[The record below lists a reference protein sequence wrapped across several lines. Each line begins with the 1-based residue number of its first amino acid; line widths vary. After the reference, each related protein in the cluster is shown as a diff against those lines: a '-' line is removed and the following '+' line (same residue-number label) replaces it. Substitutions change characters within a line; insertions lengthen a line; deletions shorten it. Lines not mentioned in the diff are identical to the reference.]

1 MVEYKVILLD
11 LIYGVQLPLPRGGS
25 NGVGRSMIYKWTEAY
40 NVCLEEVKEYDGG
53 YVHSIVPKI
62 GRILEKRLE
71 YVTDGK
77 QVANRFI
84 GEMCDHRYLRV
95 YLEWKSKNSVEQQR
109 IITLTARLRREAV
122 GMPRD
127 MVNPMSVQ
135 KYRFKVAE
143 IRRGLNIKDNK
154 AIVQDV
160 NDHVSSLKFQVNQ
173 YVHGL
178 THQDGAN
185 ILENIEIHPEDDAKT
200 AQEKAQK
207 LRTRSRVME
216 SCTLWGKKAFWFP
229 QFFDSRGRIY
239 PATTAGISVIGD
251 DLEAASI
258 EPLWVEK
265 LTEDGYKALL
275 ETLKGYSEQE
285 WSVQKMVYHALNP
298 EETKDEWMTAEKPL
312 KYIANAK
319 YLARYM
325 EDSEAEL
332 PCFVPLDGR
341 ASALQHW
348 SALLRSDAVTK
359 YIGMEEEEPQKDMY
373 EHYRDIVHPHIA
385 QPQQWIM
392 EGSTG
397 RKAAKK
403 PVMTFAYGGKLSS
416 TEEYI
421 QKEFRRKATGKELK
435 EVSTVLY
442 DGLKDLLKDITH
454 GFEWVTKVARI
465 ISQGRE
471 RVYWQTPDGFI
482 ASQRKVKPKETKVKT
497 LLQNGNIFKTKYLDY
512 EITTPHKVGH
522 ANALSPNLIH
532 SLDACHLRMVC
543 REMKDRGLPVIFVH
557 DSFATHVNHR
567 EELYQIIKEQFVLMY
582 NENVLQNLKDFWEY
596 NYLVDL
602 PEPPELGDY
611 DVSKILDLD
620 LFFT

>member
-1 MVEYKVILLD
+1 
-11 LIYGVQLPLPRGGS
+11 
-25 NGVGRSMIYKWTEAY
+25 MIYKWTEAY
-40 NVCLEEVKEYDGG
+40 NVCLEEIIEVDGE
-53 YVHSIVPKI
+53 YVHNIVPTL
-62 GRILEKRLE
+62 GEILNKRLD
-71 YVTDGK
+71 YVTDGDN
-77 QVANRFI
+77 VANRFI

-95 YLEWKSKNSVEQQR
+95 YLEWKKVYSAERQR
-109 IITLTARLRREAV
+109 VITLTAMLRNLASKV
-122 GMPRD
+122 TDSMIQPRKANGD
-127 MVNPMSVQ
+127 ARPRKS
-135 KYRFKVAE
+135 E

-154 AIVQDV
+154 AVVQDV
-160 NDHVSSLKFQVNQ
+160 SDHVSNLRFQINQ
-173 YVHGL
+173 FIHHLVHE
-178 THQDGAN
+178 DGSN
-185 ILENIEIHPEDDAKT
+185 ILEPIVLNDKEDTPDELR
-200 AQEKAQK
+200 EKAQK
-207 LRTRSRVME
+207 LRIRSRALA
-216 SCTLWGKKAFWFP
+216 SCGIWDKKSFWFP

-239 PATTAGISVIGD
+239 PATTAGIATNGD
-251 DLEAASI
+251 DLEASLI
-258 EPLWVEK
+258 EPKYTEK
-265 LTEDGYKALL
+265 LTEDGYEALL
-275 ETLKGYSEQE
+275 ETLRGYSEQD
-285 WSVQKMVYHALNP
+285 WSVQKMVKHALNP
-298 EETKDEWMTAEKPL
+298 EETKEEWMTAEKPL

-325 EDSEAEL
+325 EDSDAEL

-359 YIGMEEEEPQKDMY
+359 YIGMEEEEPEKDMY
-373 EHYRDIVHPHIA
+373 EYYRDIVHPHIA
-385 QPQQWIM
+385 TEQQWIM
-392 EGSTG
+392 EGSIG

-482 ASQRKVKPKETKVKT
+482 ASQRKVKPKEVKVKT
-497 LLQNGNIFKTKYLDY
+497 LLQNGNIFETSYLDY
-512 EITTPHKVGH
+512 EVTTPYKVGH
-522 ANALSPNLIH
+522 ANALSPNIIH